1 MVKVVEGI
9 YKPIWIAGGVLLLCG
24 VGILDY
30 LTGYELSFSL
40 FYLIPIAILTW
51 ITNGKIGILISLISA
66 GIWLIAD
73 ISAGSSYSRLVIY
86 IWNATIRL
94 GFFLLTVLLLRL
106 GKALEREKALSRT
119 DFLTGAVNNRFFYD
133 LAQREI
139 DRSIRYPHPI
149 TVAFIDVD
157 NFKTIND
164 QFGHSTGDKVL
175 EAIAS
180 SIQQHLRKTDIVA
193 RIGGDEFAI
202 LLPEAGADNAQK
214 IISKMQRILLGEMHR
229 NNWAVTFSIGV
240 STFNTPPASVDE
252 MLNLADKEMYA
263 AKNKGKNNISY
274 MNDSNRPMPKQ
285 NA

>member
-175 EAIAS
+175 EAIL
-180 SIQQHLRKTDIVA
+180 LRALEVMS
-193 RIGGDEFAI
+193 
-202 LLPEAGADNAQK
+202 LPSCYLK
-214 IISKMQRILLGEMHR
+214 
-229 NNWAVTFSIGV
+229 
-240 STFNTPPASVDE
+240 
-252 MLNLADKEMYA
+252 LA
-263 AKNKGKNNISY
+263 
-274 MNDSNRPMPKQ
+274 PTMPKKSFPKC
-285 NA
+285 NEYFWVKCTGTIGL